1 MENVHVNYTY
11 NICDY
16 EFLIVI
22 ENLLFE
28 LWHKRN
34 PRAPEFVILELHGEQ
49 QLSTKL

>member
-1 MENVHVNYTY
+1 MENLHVNYTY

-34 PRAPEFVILELHGEQ
+34 PRTPEFVILELHGEQ